1 MLNLFSLR
9 DSKKLIGDL
18 QGQLASAIEAK
29 GSADLALKAEQE
41 ANTSAISA
49 LKASVEELKEAND
62 KLSEERDNA
71 KAEADKAAAQAIA
84 QATSDFEAKVKA
96 AGSHKA
102 QEINASL
109 GVPPVLQAG
118 DSAKSGDKTKT
129 RSEFSAMTPIDQ
141 MGFIKTGGRIV

>member
-18 QGQLASAIEAK
+18 QGQLAAAIEAK

-41 ANTSAISA
+41 ANTSALSA
-49 LKASVEELKEAND
+49 LKASLEEMCEANENLTVELD
-62 KLSEERDNA
+62 AA
-71 KAEADKAAAQAIA
+71 KAVAI
-84 QATSDFEAKVKA
+84 DFEAKVKA
-96 AGSHKA
+96 AGAHKA

-118 DSAKSGDKTKT
+118 DSSKAGDKTKT
-129 RSEFSAMTPIDQ
+129 RSEFSLMPPAAQ
-141 MGFIKTGGRIV
+141 MAFIKSGGQITN